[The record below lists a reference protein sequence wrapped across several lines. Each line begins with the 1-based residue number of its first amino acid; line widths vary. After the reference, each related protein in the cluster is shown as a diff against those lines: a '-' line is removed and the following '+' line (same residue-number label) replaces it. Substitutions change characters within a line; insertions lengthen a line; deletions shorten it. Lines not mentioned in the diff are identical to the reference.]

1 MPRVEPTTFRPSPV
15 RITCL
20 FQTAVEIQ
28 LLIEDSEERL
38 SDQQVEQLLEIIRSE
53 LLQEEPEDDDQQEE
67 GEGGEEEDD
76 QEQA

>member
-1 MPRVEPTTFRPSPV
+1 M
-15 RITCL
+15 IW

-38 SDQQVEQLLEIIRSE
+38 SDEQVDQLIEIVRSE
-53 LLQEEPEDDDQQEE
+53 LLQEEPEDEQEEEEEE
-67 GEGGEEEDD
+67 GED

>member
-1 MPRVEPTTFRPSPV
+1 M
-15 RITCL
+15 